1 MGLKE
6 YNVIVGN
13 TPTTMQLSDEDAER
27 FGVTAKDLVKAEKP
41 AAASAPRAPRARA
54 AKPAA
59 KARTPRN
66 KAVKPAENKAAAAAE
81 NATDPGASEA

>member
-6 YNVIVGN
+6 YNVVVGN

-27 FGVTAKDLVKAEKP
+27 FGVTEKDLVKAEKP
-41 AAASAPRAPRARA
+41 AAKPATSTPT

-66 KAVKPAENKAAAAAE
+66 KAVEPAENKTAAAVE
-81 NATDPGASEA
+81 NATDPDASEA

>member
-6 YNVIVGN
+6 YNVVVGN

-27 FGVTAKDLVKAEKP
+27 FGVTEKDLVKAEKP
-41 AAASAPRAPRARA
+41 ATSTPT

-66 KAVKPAENKAAAAAE
+66 KAVEPAENKTAAAVE
-81 NATDPGASEA
+81 NATNPDASEA